1 METVFMEIRSLT
13 LLTNKDETTKAN
25 KDDKHANHKNSSTTV
40 GASCAEPH
48 VRGCA
53 TRPAQSSTL
62 AILGRRLAL
71 PTIPTS
77 GIISTSDTAK
87 PWS

>member
-1 METVFMEIRSLT
+1 METVFVEIRSLT
-13 LLTNKDETTKAN
+13 LRTNKDETTKAN
-25 KDDKHANHKNSSTTV
+25 KDDKHANHKNSTTV